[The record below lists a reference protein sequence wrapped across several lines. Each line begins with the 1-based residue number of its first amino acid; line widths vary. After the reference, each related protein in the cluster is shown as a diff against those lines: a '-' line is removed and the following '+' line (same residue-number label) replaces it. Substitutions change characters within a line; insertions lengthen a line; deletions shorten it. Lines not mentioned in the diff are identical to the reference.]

1 MAPPDDAAF
10 DVYRFTFEK
19 ATDPTLVIDDEGR
32 VRLQN
37 DAARALPDEVA
48 ERLSSRDSQ
57 EMNLFHRALTARGH
71 AYVEIDV
78 AARTVAVEGRV
89 HGGQRVVTLRDRS
102 EARRLESQILALQR
116 AESLGQFTAS
126 LAHDFNNL
134 LTPIA
139 CLSSSLEAELPR
151 GGRAWEMA
159 RDIRIATEKA
169 AGLARQALGLLR
181 REPVRARAE
190 PVCVNAV
197 VADMR
202 ALIERVVGADVRVE
216 VTLGVDAGSAKLER
230 ARLERALLDLAVNAR
245 DAMQEGG
252 RLTMTTARVSFDATE
267 ASSMEGSN
275 GSDYVCLR
283 MTDTGSGMTPEVRA
297 RIFEPFF
304 TTKDPGRG
312 TGLGLS
318 AVRRF
323 VADNGGCIAVHT
335 QPGNGTTMV
344 LYFPSTSRASQ
355 ATC

>member
-1 MAPPDDAAF
+1 
-10 DVYRFTFEK
+10 
-19 ATDPTLVIDDEGR
+19 
-32 VRLQN
+32 
-37 DAARALPDEVA
+37 
-48 ERLSSRDSQ
+48 
-57 EMNLFHRALTARGH
+57 
-71 AYVEIDV
+71 
-78 AARTVAVEGRV
+78 
-89 HGGQRVVTLRDRS
+89 
-102 EARRLESQILALQR
+102 
-116 AESLGQFTAS
+116 
-126 LAHDFNNL
+126 
-134 LTPIA
+134 
-139 CLSSSLEAELPR
+139 
-151 GGRAWEMA
+151 MA